1 MTSICAGMWLGQLSM
16 GPGVPLTQVLTPRLM
31 KVFFSQSQLS
41 VCAVLSAAL
50 ACCTS
55 VCTLKI
61 PSTGSHTIVWAHKNT
76 VHTGRNGVLGAQKYC
91 ALVGM
96 VFWHT
101 KILCTLVGMVS
112 GHPRPKIL
120 YTLVGMVFWHTKIL
134 CTLVGM
140 VFGHPKILCTLVGI
154 GSACSCGCC
163 GIPR

>member
-76 VHTGRNGVLGAQKYC
+76 VHTGRDGVWAHKNTVHTGRNGVWAHKNT
-91 ALVGM
+91 V
-96 VFWHT
+96 HT
-101 KILCTLVGMVS
+101 GRNVVWAHKNTV
-112 GHPRPKIL
+112 H
-120 YTLVGMVFWHTKIL
+120 W
-134 CTLVGM
+134 
-140 VFGHPKILCTLVGI
+140 
-154 GSACSCGCC
+154 
-163 GIPR
+163 